1 MKYQRSMT
9 LGGKDIEITK
19 SEFVAKNQM
28 STTLGGEE
36 IGGEVY
42 CTSERKKKRREEKRK
57 GKRKK
62 MK

>member
-36 IGGEVY
+36 NGGGHIVRLK
-42 CTSERKKKRREEKRK
+42 ERKREEKRK

>member
-19 SEFVAKNQM
+19 LHWAAKKM
-28 STTLGGEE
+28 GGAY
-36 IGGEVY
+36 IVRLK
-42 CTSERKKKRREEKRK
+42 ERGREEKRK